1 MKIAILSDIH
11 GNDYA
16 LEAVLAEAEKEN
28 TEKLLIL
35 GDIIGYY
42 YNPDKVI
49 DKLSRWD
56 FEIIKGNH
64 ELILEGLINKTI
76 DENNIKH
83 KYGNGHFIAM
93 EKLSKNQL
101 SWLINLPEN
110 KYIEIDGCKLLMCH
124 GSPWNINSY
133 IYPNSNKTL
142 IEMCDTKLAD
152 FVFIGHTHYPFFC
165 KNTNSLLVNCGSVGQ
180 ARNKGAQANWCLL
193 ETENGAIQMK
203 STNYDTDKLKS
214 EILLNDPSNSYL
226 IEILDRN
233 TK

>member
-16 LEAVLAEAEKEN
+16 LDAVLAEAEKEHV
-28 TEKLLIL
+28 EKLLIL
-35 GDIIGYY
+35 GDIVGYY

-64 ELILEGLINKTI
+64 ELILEELINKTI
-76 DENNIKH
+76 DENSIKK
-83 KYGNGHFIAM
+83 KYGSAHFIAI
-93 EKLSKNQL
+93 EKLSKDQL
-101 SWLINLPEN
+101 SWLVNLPEN
-110 KYIEIDGCKLLMCH
+110 KHIEIDCCKILMCH
-124 GSPWNINSY
+124 GSPWGINSY
-133 IYPNSNKTL
+133 IYPNSPKTL
-142 IEMCDTKLAD
+142 IEMCDTAAAD
-152 FVFIGHTHYPFFC
+152 IVFIGHTHYPFFC
-165 KNTNSLLVNCGSVGQ
+165 KNNNSLLVNCGSVGQ

-193 ETENGAIQMK
+193 DTENSAIQLK
-203 STNYDTDKLKS
+203 STNYDTSKLKS
-214 EILLNDPSNSYL
+214 EILSVDPSNSYL